1 MAQDTAFLAVDGFV
15 DCIVSVVDTLDSS
28 EAVVKIGLFEMFA
41 VAVDVAQTFGGV
53 DRDEIRGYTDMGTVL
68 LVQVV

>member
-15 DCIVSVVDTLDSS
+15 DCVVSIVYTLDSG
-28 EAVVKIGLFEMFA
+28 ETVVEIGLFELFA
-41 VAVDVAQTFGGV
+41 VAVDVPQTFGGV
-53 DRDEIRGYTDMGTVL
+53 DRDEIRGYADMGAVL